1 MRNLEINWRRAALL
15 FSGWTLVS
23 IIFAGIS
30 YAAAIGE
37 NNKEFGFVSALR
49 LNLVKFYL
57 WATLAPFLFSFSRRF
72 PIEFR
77 PLNLRNLLLYFP
89 ALISFAGIHQ
99 VIHLAVLW
107 SITPRWRRQFP
118 ALIDCYRAYFGFGF
132 YIDLI
137 IALLIVI
144 AVHALLYYQNF
155 RASELAQSSLKSQLA
170 QAQLRAL
177 KMQLHPHFLFN
188 TLHSISSLVLE
199 DPPKANSMIARL
211 GDFLRL
217 TLENSDQQLVSL
229 KEETEFLRCYLEI
242 EQVRFGERLTVAF
255 ELEPQTLS
263 AQVPH
268 LILQP
273 VVENAIQHAI
283 AQRATRGHINIKAK
297 RLNSSLLL
305 EVRDNGPGI
314 TSKSDLSATKGVGL
328 SNVRARLH
336 QIYGSDFHF
345 EIGNARDGGLAVVI
359 EVPFQR
365 EADFSTGDSMYEECA
380 DWSFDRGR
388 RSARAQI
395 YPSNVKG
402 RSRGRNCW

>member
-1 MRNLEINWRRAALL
+1 MRNFKISYRRAALVFL
-15 FSGWTLVS
+15 GWTLVS

-37 NNKEFGFVSALR
+37 NNKEFGFISALR
-49 LNLVKFYL
+49 LNLVQFYV
-57 WATLAPFLFSFSRRF
+57 WAILSPLVFRFSRRF
-72 PIEFR
+72 PIELR
-77 PLNLRNLLLYFP
+77 PLNVRNLLLYFP

-107 SITPRWRRQFP
+107 SITPRWRQKYP
-118 ALIDCYRAYFGFGF
+118 ALTDCYRAYFAFGF

-144 AVHALLYYQNF
+144 AVHALLYYQSF
-155 RASELAQSSLKSQLA
+155 RASELAQSSLKTDLA

-217 TLENSDQQLVSL
+217 TVDNSDQQLVTL
-229 KEETEFLRCYLEI
+229 KEETEFLRCYLDI
-242 EQVRFGERLTVAF
+242 EQVRFGDRLTVTF

-273 VVENAIQHAI
+273 MVENAIQHAI
-283 AQRATRGHINIKAK
+283 APRSTRGHINIEAK
-297 RLNSSLLL
+297 RLNSLLR
-305 EVRDNGPGI
+305 VAISDNGPGI
-314 TSKSDLSATKGVGL
+314 SSNANLPWKQGVGL
-328 SNVRARLH
+328 TNVRTRLQ
-336 QIYGSDFHF
+336 QIYGPDFRF
-345 EIGNARDGGLAVVI
+345 ELMNANGGGLIAVMEI
-359 EVPFQR
+359 PFER
-365 EADFSTGDSMYEECA
+365 EPNPGIDQQST
-380 DWSFDRGR
+380 
-388 RSARAQI
+388 
-395 YPSNVKG
+395 
-402 RSRGRNCW
+402 

>member
-1 MRNLEINWRRAALL
+1 MGYFKTNWRRAGLL
-15 FSGWTLVS
+15 LGGWTLVS
-23 IIFAGIS
+23 VIFAAIS

-49 LNLVKFYL
+49 LNLVQFYL
-57 WATLAPFLFSFSRRF
+57 WAILSPLLFKFSRRF

-99 VIHLAVLW
+99 LIHLAVLW
-107 SITPRWRRQFP
+107 SITPRWRQQYP
-118 ALIDCYRAYFGFGF
+118 ALIDCYRAYFAFGF

-137 IALLIVI
+137 IASLIVV

-155 RASELAQSSLKSQLA
+155 RASELAQSSLITQLA

-217 TLENSDQQLVSL
+217 TLENSNQQLVSL

-242 EQVRFGERLTVAF
+242 EQVRFGDRLTVAF
-255 ELEPQTLS
+255 ELEP
-263 AQVPH
+263 
-268 LILQP
+268 
-273 VVENAIQHAI
+273 
-283 AQRATRGHINIKAK
+283 
-297 RLNSSLLL
+297 
-305 EVRDNGPGI
+305 
-314 TSKSDLSATKGVGL
+314 
-328 SNVRARLH
+328 
-336 QIYGSDFHF
+336 
-345 EIGNARDGGLAVVI
+345 
-359 EVPFQR
+359 
-365 EADFSTGDSMYEECA
+365 
-380 DWSFDRGR
+380 
-388 RSARAQI
+388 
-395 YPSNVKG
+395 
-402 RSRGRNCW
+402 

>member
-1 MRNLEINWRRAALL
+1 MCNLKTIWRRTALL
-15 FSGWTLVS
+15 FVGWTLVS

-37 NNKEFGFVSALR
+37 NNKEFGFISALR
-49 LNLVKFYL
+49 LNLVQFYV
-57 WATLAPFLFSFSRRF
+57 WAILSPLVFRFSRRF
-72 PIEFR
+72 PIELR
-77 PLNLRNLLLYFP
+77 PLNVRNLLLYFP

-107 SITPRWRRQFP
+107 SITPRWRQNYP
-118 ALIDCYRAYFGFGF
+118 ALIDCYRAYFAFGF

-217 TLENSDQQLVSL
+217 TLENSDQQLVTL

-242 EQVRFGERLTVAF
+242 EQVRFGDRLTVEF

-283 AQRATRGHINIKAK
+283 APRATPGAIQVAAK
-297 RLNSSLLL
+297 QTNGLLRL
-305 EVRDNGPGI
+305 EVTDNGPGLTI
-314 TSKSDLSATKGVGL
+314 SSNALESQGL
-328 SNVRARLH
+328 GLKNVRARLE
-336 QIYGSDFHF
+336 QLYGSQHCF
-345 EIGNARDGGLAVVI
+345 EVSNRPEGGVTVVM
-359 EVPFQR
+359 Q
-365 EADFSTGDSMYEECA
+365 
-380 DWSFDRGR
+380 
-388 RSARAQI
+388 
-395 YPSNVKG
+395 
-402 RSRGRNCW
+402 

>member
-1 MRNLEINWRRAALL
+1 MGNLKINWRRAALL
-15 FSGWTLVS
+15 FGGWTLVS
-23 IIFAGIS
+23 VIFAAIS

-49 LNLVKFYL
+49 LNLVQFYL
-57 WATLAPFLFSFSRRF
+57 WAILAPLLFRFSRRF

-77 PLNLRNLLLYFP
+77 PLNLRNLLPYFP

-99 VIHLAVLW
+99 AIHLTVLW
-107 SITPRWRRQFP
+107 SITPRLRRQFP

-137 IALLIVI
+137 IASLIVI

-155 RASELAQSSLKSQLA
+155 RASELAQSSLKTQLA

-217 TLENSDQQLVSL
+217 TLDHADHELVTL
-229 KEETEFLRCYLEI
+229 KEETEFLRAYLDI
-242 EQVRFGERLTVAF
+242 EQVRFGDRLKVAF
-255 ELEPQTLS
+255 EMEPMTLS

-273 VVENAIQHAI
+273 LVENAIQHAVAPRTAQSHI
-283 AQRATRGHINIKAK
+283 DIKAQRLAG
-297 RLNSSLLL
+297 LLRL
-305 EVRDNGPGI
+305 EVKDNGPGI
-314 TSKSDLSATKGVGL
+314 ASKSDLLELRGVGL
-328 SNVRARLH
+328 NNVRARLN
-336 QIYGSDFHF
+336 QVYGSDFRF
-345 EIGNARDGGLAVVI
+345 ELANGAEGGLTV
-359 EVPFQR
+359 
-365 EADFSTGDSMYEECA
+365 TM
-380 DWSFDRGR
+380 
-388 RSARAQI
+388 
-395 YPSNVKG
+395 
-402 RSRGRNCW
+402 

>member
-1 MRNLEINWRRAALL
+1 MENFTIKCRRAALL
-15 FSGWTLVS
+15 FVGWTLVS

-49 LNLVKFYL
+49 LNLVQFYL
-57 WATLAPFLFSFSRRF
+57 WAILSPLVFRFSRRF
-72 PIEFR
+72 PIELR
-77 PLNLRNLLLYFP
+77 PLNVRNLLLYFP

-107 SITPRWRRQFP
+107 SIIPRWRQKYP
-118 ALIDCYRAYFGFGF
+118 ALIDCYRAYFAFGF

-144 AVHALLYYQNF
+144 AVHALLYYQSF
-155 RASELAQSSLKSQLA
+155 RASELAQSSLKAQLA

-199 DPPKANSMIARL
+199 DAPKANSMIARL

-217 TLENSDQQLVSL
+217 TVDNSEQQLVTL
-229 KEETEFLRCYLEI
+229 KEETEFLRCYLDI
-242 EQVRFGERLTVAF
+242 EQVRFGDRLTVAF

-283 AQRATRGHINIKAK
+283 APRAALGHINIEAK
-297 RLNSSLLL
+297 RLNSLLR
-305 EVRDNGPGI
+305 VAISDNGPGI
-314 TSKSDLSATKGVGL
+314 GSNANSLGKKGVGL
-328 SNVRARLH
+328 SNVRSRLQ
-336 QIYGSDFHF
+336 QIYGPDFRF
-345 EIGNARDGGLAVVI
+345 ELMNAGDGGLTVVI
-359 EVPFQR
+359 EIPFQR
-365 EADFSTGDSMYEECA
+365 EGDQGFEQQST
-380 DWSFDRGR
+380 
-388 RSARAQI
+388 
-395 YPSNVKG
+395 
-402 RSRGRNCW
+402 

>member
-1 MRNLEINWRRAALL
+1 MDNIKVNWRRAALL
-15 FSGWTLVS
+15 FGGWTLVS
-23 IIFAGIS
+23 VIFAAVS

-49 LNLVKFYL
+49 LNLVQFYL
-57 WATLAPFLFSFSRRF
+57 WAILSPLLFKFSRRF

-77 PLNLRNLLLYFP
+77 PLNFRNLLLYFP
-89 ALISFAGIHQ
+89 AVISFAGIHQ
-99 VIHLAVLW
+99 TVHLAILW
-107 SITPRWRRQFP
+107 SITPRWRQQFP
-118 ALIDCYRAYFGFGF
+118 ALIDCYRAYFAFGF

-137 IALLIVI
+137 IASLIVV

-155 RASELAQSSLKSQLA
+155 RASELAQSSLKTQLA
-170 QAQLRAL
+170 QSQLRAL

-217 TLENSDQQLVSL
+217 TLENSDQQLVTL
-229 KEETEFLRCYLEI
+229 KEETEFLRCYLDI
-242 EQVRFGERLTVAF
+242 EQVRFGDRLTVAL

-283 AQRATRGHINIKAK
+283 APHATRGHINIEAR
-297 RLNSSLLL
+297 RLNGLLRL

-314 TSKSDLSATKGVGL
+314 TSNSDWLGMKGVGL
-328 SNVRARLH
+328 SNVRARLD
-336 QIYGSDFHF
+336 QIYGSDFRF
-345 EIGNARDGGLAVVI
+345 ELINVRDGGLAVVMEI
-359 EVPFQR
+359 PFQR
-365 EADFSTGDSMYEECA
+365 EANF
-380 DWSFDRGR
+380 
-388 RSARAQI
+388 
-395 YPSNVKG
+395 
-402 RSRGRNCW
+402 

>member
-1 MRNLEINWRRAALL
+1 MDNLKINWRRPAFL
-15 FSGWTLVS
+15 FGGWTLVS
-23 IIFAGIS
+23 VIFAAIS

-49 LNLVKFYL
+49 LNLVQFYL
-57 WATLAPFLFSFSRRF
+57 WAIFSPLIFRFSKRF

-77 PLNLRNLLLYFP
+77 PLTVRNLLLYFP

-107 SITPRWRRQFP
+107 SITPRLRRQFP

-137 IALLIVI
+137 IASLIVI

-155 RASELAQSSLKSQLA
+155 RASELAQSSLKTQLA

-229 KEETEFLRCYLEI
+229 KQETEFLRCYLEI
-242 EQVRFGERLTVAF
+242 EQVRFGDRLTLAF

-283 AQRATRGHINIKAK
+283 APRATRGRIDIEAR
-297 RLNSSLLL
+297 RLNRLLRL
-305 EVRDNGPGI
+305 EVRDDGPGI
-314 TSKSDLSATKGVGL
+314 ASNGDLLGIEGLGL

-336 QIYGSDFHF
+336 QIYGSDFRF
-345 EIGNARDGGLAVVI
+345 ELTNARDGGLTVVMEI
-359 EVPFQR
+359 PFQQ
-365 EADFSTGDSMYEECA
+365 EVDFLN
-380 DWSFDRGR
+380 GR
-388 RSARAQI
+388 QQT
-395 YPSNVKG
+395 
-402 RSRGRNCW
+402 

>member
-1 MRNLEINWRRAALL
+1 MSNLRIHWRRAMFL
-15 FSGWTLVS
+15 FGGWTLVS
-23 IIFAGIS
+23 IIFAAIS

-37 NNKEFGFVSALR
+37 NNKEFGFVAALR
-49 LNLVKFYL
+49 LNLVQFYL
-57 WATLAPFLFSFSRRF
+57 WAILAPLLFKFSRRF

-89 ALISFAGIHQ
+89 AVISFAGIHQ
-99 VIHLAVLW
+99 TIHLAVLW
-107 SITPRWRRQFP
+107 SITPRWRQQFP
-118 ALIDCYRAYFGFGF
+118 ALINCYRSYFAFGF

-137 IALLIVI
+137 IASLIVV
-144 AVHALLYYQNF
+144 AVHAILYYQNF
-155 RASELAQSSLKSQLA
+155 RASELAQSSLKTQLA

-199 DPPKANSMIARL
+199 DPQKANSMIARL

-217 TLENSDQQLVSL
+217 TLENSNQQLVSL
-229 KEETEFLRCYLEI
+229 KEEAEFVRCYLEI
-242 EQVRFGERLTVAF
+242 EQVRFGDRLTVAF

-283 AQRATRGHINIKAK
+283 APRATRGHIKIAAK
-297 RLNSSLLL
+297 RLNSSLRL

-314 TSKSDLSATKGVGL
+314 TSNSDLPGTERVGL
-328 SNVRARLH
+328 SNVRARLN
-336 QIYGSDFHF
+336 QIYGSDFRF
-345 EIGNARDGGLAVVI
+345 ELMNAGGEGLTVVMEI
-359 EVPFQR
+359 PFQL
-365 EADFSTGDSMYEECA
+365 EGILEH
-380 DWSFDRGR
+380 GR
-388 RSARAQI
+388 QT
-395 YPSNVKG
+395 
-402 RSRGRNCW
+402 

>member
-1 MRNLEINWRRAALL
+1 MAKLEISWRRAALL

-37 NNKEFGFVSALR
+37 NNKEFGFVAALR
-49 LNLVKFYL
+49 LNLVQFYL
-57 WATLAPFLFSFSRRF
+57 WAILSPLLFRFARRF

-77 PLNLRNLLLYFP
+77 PLNVRNLLLYFP
-89 ALISFAGIHQ
+89 ALISFAGVHQ

-107 SITPRWRRQFP
+107 SITPRWRQRFP
-118 ALIDCYRAYFGFGF
+118 ALIDCYRAYFAFGF
-132 YIDLI
+132 YNDLI

-144 AVHALLYYQNF
+144 AVHALLYYESF
-155 RASELAQSSLKSQLA
+155 RASELAQSSLKTRLA

-217 TLENSDQQLVSL
+217 TLENSNQQLVSL

-242 EQVRFGERLTVAF
+242 EQVRFGDRLTVAL

-263 AQVPH
+263 VQVPH

-283 AQRATRGHINIKAK
+283 APRATRGHINIEAK
-297 RLNSSLLL
+297 RLNNLLRL

-314 TSKSDLSATKGVGL
+314 TSKDALLGTEGVGL

-336 QIYGSDFHF
+336 QIYGSDFRF
-345 EIGNARDGGLAVVI
+345 ELMNARDGGLTVVMEI
-359 EVPFQR
+359 PFGR
-365 EADFSTGDSMYEECA
+365 ETDFQTGDSNHEECA
-380 DWSFDRGR
+380 D
-388 RSARAQI
+388 
-395 YPSNVKG
+395 
-402 RSRGRNCW
+402 

>member
-1 MRNLEINWRRAALL
+1 MGNFKTNWRRAALL
-15 FSGWTLVS
+15 FGGWTLVS
-23 IIFAGIS
+23 VIFAAIS

-49 LNLVKFYL
+49 LNLVQFYL
-57 WATLAPFLFSFSRRF
+57 WAILVPLLLRFSRRF

-77 PLNLRNLLLYFP
+77 PLNLRNLWPYFP

-99 VIHLAVLW
+99 TIHLAVLW
-107 SITPRWRRQFP
+107 SITPRLRRQFP
-118 ALIDCYRAYFGFGF
+118 ALIDFYRSYFGFGF

-137 IALLIVI
+137 IASLIVI

-155 RASELAQSSLKSQLA
+155 RASELAQSSLKTQLA

-188 TLHSISSLVLE
+188 TLHSISSLVSE

-217 TLENSDQQLVSL
+217 TVENSEQQLVSL
-229 KEETEFLRCYLEI
+229 KEETEFLRCYLDI
-242 EQVRFGERLTVAF
+242 EQVRFGDRLTVAF

-283 AQRATRGHINIKAK
+283 APRATRGHINIEAK
-297 RLNSSLLL
+297 RLNSLLRL
-305 EVRDNGPGI
+305 EIKDDGPGI
-314 TSKSDLSATKGVGL
+314 ASSGDLFGAVGVGL
-328 SNVRARLH
+328 SNVRSRL
-336 QIYGSDFHF
+336 QQTYGPDFRF
-345 EIGNARDGGLAVVI
+345 ELMNASDGGLTVVI
-359 EVPFQR
+359 EIPFQR
-365 EADFSTGDSMYEECA
+365 EANPGIEQQST
-380 DWSFDRGR
+380 
-388 RSARAQI
+388 
-395 YPSNVKG
+395 
-402 RSRGRNCW
+402 

>member
-1 MRNLEINWRRAALL
+1 MDNIKVNWRRAALL
-15 FSGWTLVS
+15 FGGWTLVS
-23 IIFAGIS
+23 VIFAAVS

-49 LNLVKFYL
+49 LNLVQFYL
-57 WATLAPFLFSFSRRF
+57 WAILSPLLFKFSRRF

-77 PLNLRNLLLYFP
+77 PLNFRNLLLYFP
-89 ALISFAGIHQ
+89 AVISFAGIHQ
-99 VIHLAVLW
+99 TVHLAILW
-107 SITPRWRRQFP
+107 SITPRWRQQFP
-118 ALIDCYRAYFGFGF
+118 AFIDCYRAYFAFGF

-137 IALLIVI
+137 IASLIVV
-144 AVHALLYYQNF
+144 AVHALLYYQSF
-155 RASELAQSSLKSQLA
+155 RASELAQSSLKTQLA
-170 QAQLRAL
+170 QSQLRAL

-217 TLENSDQQLVSL
+217 TLENSDQQLVTL
-229 KEETEFLRCYLEI
+229 KEETEFLRCYLDI
-242 EQVRFGERLTVAF
+242 EQVRFGDRLTVAL

-283 AQRATRGHINIKAK
+283 APHATRGHINIEAR
-297 RLNSSLLL
+297 RLNGLLRL

-314 TSKSDLSATKGVGL
+314 TSNSDWLGMKGVGL
-328 SNVRARLH
+328 SNVRARLD
-336 QIYGSDFHF
+336 QIYGSDFRF
-345 EIGNARDGGLAVVI
+345 ELINVRDGGLAVVMEI
-359 EVPFQR
+359 PFQR
-365 EADFSTGDSMYEECA
+365 EANF
-380 DWSFDRGR
+380 
-388 RSARAQI
+388 
-395 YPSNVKG
+395 
-402 RSRGRNCW
+402 

>member
-1 MRNLEINWRRAALL
+1 MCNLKINWRRMALL
-15 FSGWTLVS
+15 FGGWTLVGV
-23 IIFAGIS
+23 IFAAVS

-49 LNLVKFYL
+49 LNLVQFYL
-57 WATLAPFLFSFSRRF
+57 WAILSPLLFRFSRHF

-77 PLNLRNLLLYFP
+77 PLNLRNLLLHFP

-99 VIHLAVLW
+99 AIHLAVLW
-107 SITPRWRRQFP
+107 SITPRLRRQFP

-137 IALLIVI
+137 IASLIVI

-155 RASELAQSSLKSQLA
+155 RASELAQSSLKTQLA

-199 DPPKANSMIARL
+199 DPTKANSMIARL

-242 EQVRFGERLTVAF
+242 EQVRFGDRLTLEF

-263 AQVPH
+263 AQLPH

-283 AQRATRGHINIKAK
+283 APRATRGHINFEAK
-297 RLNSSLLL
+297 RLNSLLRL
-305 EVRDNGPGI
+305 EIRDNGPGI
-314 TSKSDLSATKGVGL
+314 TLNGDLLRTEGVGL

-336 QIYGSDFHF
+336 QIYGSNFRF
-345 EIGNARDGGLAVVI
+345 ELMNARDGGLAIVMEI
-359 EVPFQR
+359 PFQR
-365 EADFSTGDSMYEECA
+365 EADF
-380 DWSFDRGR
+380 
-388 RSARAQI
+388 
-395 YPSNVKG
+395 
-402 RSRGRNCW
+402 

>member
-1 MRNLEINWRRAALL
+1 MGRPNVNWRRAALL
-15 FSGWTLVS
+15 FGGWTLVS
-23 IIFAGIS
+23 FIFAGVS

-49 LNLVKFYL
+49 LNLVQFYL
-57 WATLAPFLFSFSRRF
+57 WAVLAPLLFRFSRRF

-77 PLNLRNLLLYFP
+77 PLNLSNVLLYFP
-89 ALISFAGIHQ
+89 VLISFAGIHQ
-99 VIHLAVLW
+99 VIHLAILW
-107 SITPRWRRQFP
+107 SISPRWRQRFP
-118 ALIDCYRAYFGFGF
+118 AMIDCYRSYFGFGF

-155 RASELAQSSLKSQLA
+155 RASELAQSSLKTQLA

-199 DPPKANSMIARL
+199 DPAKANSMIARL

-229 KEETEFLRCYLEI
+229 KQETEFLRCYLEI
-242 EQVRFGERLTVAF
+242 EQVRFGDRLTVAL
-255 ELEPQTLS
+255 ELEPQTL
-263 AQVPH
+263 AVQVPH

-283 AQRATRGHINIKAK
+283 APRATRGHINIEAK
-297 RLNSSLLL
+297 RLNNLLRL
-305 EVRDNGPGI
+305 EIRDNGPGI
-314 TSKSDLSATKGVGL
+314 ATNDALLGTEGVGL

-336 QIYGSDFHF
+336 QIYGSDFRF
-345 EIGNARDGGLAVVI
+345 ELRNGRNGGLTVI
-359 EVPFQR
+359 MEIPLQR
-365 EADFSTGDSMYEECA
+365 ETDF
-380 DWSFDRGR
+380 
-388 RSARAQI
+388 
-395 YPSNVKG
+395 
-402 RSRGRNCW
+402 

>member
-1 MRNLEINWRRAALL
+1 MSNLRIHWRRAVLL
-15 FSGWTLVS
+15 FGGWTLVS
-23 IIFAGIS
+23 IIFAAIS

-37 NNKEFGFVSALR
+37 NNKEFGFVAALR
-49 LNLVKFYL
+49 LNLVQFYL
-57 WATLAPFLFSFSRRF
+57 WAILAPLLFKFSRRF

-89 ALISFAGIHQ
+89 AVISFAGIHQ
-99 VIHLAVLW
+99 TIHLAVLW
-107 SITPRWRRQFP
+107 SITPRWRQQFP
-118 ALIDCYRAYFGFGF
+118 ALINCYRSYFAFGF

-137 IALLIVI
+137 IASLIVV
-144 AVHALLYYQNF
+144 AVHAILYYQNF
-155 RASELAQSSLKSQLA
+155 RASELAQSSLKTQLA

-199 DPPKANSMIARL
+199 DPQKANSMIARL

-217 TLENSDQQLVSL
+217 TLENSNQQLVSL
-229 KEETEFLRCYLEI
+229 KEEAEFVRCYLEI
-242 EQVRFGERLTVAF
+242 EQVRFGDRLTVAF

-283 AQRATRGHINIKAK
+283 APRATRGHIKIAAK
-297 RLNSSLLL
+297 RLNSSLRL

-314 TSKSDLSATKGVGL
+314 TSNSDLPGTERVGL
-328 SNVRARLH
+328 SNVRARLN
-336 QIYGSDFHF
+336 QIYGSDFRF
-345 EIGNARDGGLAVVI
+345 ELMNAGGEGLAVVMEI
-359 EVPFQR
+359 PFQL
-365 EADFSTGDSMYEECA
+365 EGILEH
-380 DWSFDRGR
+380 GR
-388 RSARAQI
+388 QT
-395 YPSNVKG
+395 
-402 RSRGRNCW
+402 

>member
-1 MRNLEINWRRAALL
+1 MENFTIKCRRATLL
-15 FSGWTLVS
+15 FVGWTLVS

-49 LNLVKFYL
+49 LNLVEFYL
-57 WATLAPFLFSFSRRF
+57 WAILSPLVFRFSRRF

-77 PLNLRNLLLYFP
+77 PLNFRNLLLYFP
-89 ALISFAGIHQ
+89 AIISFAGIHQ

-107 SITPRWRRQFP
+107 SIIPRWRQKYP
-118 ALIDCYRAYFGFGF
+118 ALIDCYRAYFAFGF

-144 AVHALLYYQNF
+144 AVHALLYYQSF
-155 RASELAQSSLKSQLA
+155 RASELAQSSLKAQLA

-217 TLENSDQQLVSL
+217 TVDNSEQQLVTL
-229 KEETEFLRCYLEI
+229 KEETEFLRCYLDI
-242 EQVRFGERLTVAF
+242 EQVRFGDRLTVAF

-283 AQRATRGHINIKAK
+283 APRAAQGHINIEAK
-297 RLNSSLLL
+297 RLNSLLR
-305 EVRDNGPGI
+305 VAISDSGPGI
-314 TSKSDLSATKGVGL
+314 SSNANSPGKKGVGL
-328 SNVRARLH
+328 SNVRSRLQ
-336 QIYGSDFHF
+336 QIYGPDCRF
-345 EIGNARDGGLAVVI
+345 ELMNASDGGLTVVI
-359 EVPFQR
+359 EIPFQR
-365 EADFSTGDSMYEECA
+365 EANSGIEQQST
-380 DWSFDRGR
+380 
-388 RSARAQI
+388 
-395 YPSNVKG
+395 
-402 RSRGRNCW
+402 

>member
-1 MRNLEINWRRAALL
+1 MDNLEINWRRAALF

-23 IIFAGIS
+23 VIFALVS

-37 NNKEFGFVSALR
+37 NNKEFGFISALR
-49 LNLVKFYL
+49 LNLVQFYL
-57 WATLAPFLFSFSRRF
+57 WAILSPLLFRFSRRF
-72 PIEFR
+72 PIELR

-99 VIHLAVLW
+99 AIHLSVLW
-107 SITPRWRRQFP
+107 SITPRLRRQFP

-137 IALLIVI
+137 IASLIVI

-155 RASELAQSSLKSQLA
+155 RAGELAQSSLKTELA
-170 QAQLRAL
+170 RAQLRAL

-217 TLENSDQQLVSL
+217 TLENSNQQLVSL

-242 EQVRFGERLTVAF
+242 EQVRFGDRLTVTF
-255 ELEPQTLS
+255 ELEPQMLP

-283 AQRATRGHINIKAK
+283 APRAARGHINIEAK
-297 RLNSSLLL
+297 RLNSLLRL
-305 EVRDNGPGI
+305 EVRDDGPGI
-314 TSKSDLSATKGVGL
+314 ASNDALLGTEGVGL

-336 QIYGSDFHF
+336 QIYGSDFRF
-345 EIGNARDGGLAVVI
+345 ELMNARDGGLTVVMEI
-359 EVPFQR
+359 PFRR
-365 EADFSTGDSMYEECA
+365 ETDL
-380 DWSFDRGR
+380 
-388 RSARAQI
+388 
-395 YPSNVKG
+395 
-402 RSRGRNCW
+402 

>member
-1 MRNLEINWRRAALL
+1 MGNFEINWRRAALF
-15 FSGWTLVS
+15 FSGWTLVG

-49 LNLVKFYL
+49 LNLVQFYL
-57 WATLAPFLFSFSRRF
+57 WAILSPLIFRFSRRF

-99 VIHLAVLW
+99 IIHLAVLW
-107 SITPRWRRQFP
+107 SIIPRWRRQFP

-170 QAQLRAL
+170 RAQLRAL

-229 KEETEFLRCYLEI
+229 KEETDFLRCYLEI
-242 EQVRFGERLTVAF
+242 EQVRFGDRLILSF
-255 ELEPQTLS
+255 ELEPQALS

-283 AQRATRGHINIKAK
+283 APRVTRGQINIEAK
-297 RLNSSLLL
+297 RLNSLLRL
-305 EVRDNGPGI
+305 EVRDNGAGI
-314 TSKSDLSATKGVGL
+314 SSNGDLLGIEGLGL

-336 QIYGSDFHF
+336 QMYGSDFRF
-345 EIGNARDGGLAVVI
+345 ELMNARDGGLTVVMEI
-359 EVPFQR
+359 PFQR
-365 EADFSTGDSMYEECA
+365 EADS
-380 DWSFDRGR
+380 
-388 RSARAQI
+388 
-395 YPSNVKG
+395 
-402 RSRGRNCW
+402 